1 MTAKQSDSS
10 GEELRAELNQIQK
23 DVAALTETL
32 KKLGADRGQE
42 GVDAVKRA
50 AAATERQAKAAVQ
63 SVEEQITERPFP
75 SILVAFGLGFFVGK
89 LLDR

>member
-1 MTAKQSDSS
+1 MTTKHAESDT
-10 GEELRAELNQIQK
+10 EKLRADLNQIQK

-32 KKLGADRGQE
+32 KKLGAERGQE

-50 AAATERQAKAAVQ
+50 AAATERQASAAVHM
-63 SVEEQITERPFP
+63 VEDQVKERPLQ
-75 SILVAFGLGFFVGK
+75 SMLVAFGLGFLIGK